1 MSQPE
6 LVMFF
11 RKKIDSGYISPLPN
25 ILLCR
30 AIKLHQTDEMFKNVG
45 VWARTTLFATIS
57 LTARRHPSYFDD
69 LPKISFQF
77 SEKKAPQPGY
87 FTIFCEQGWL
97 PREDYQISSAGV
109 NQHHHMIRLLNQ
121 DAESVKCGLSDD
133 EFMSRLDKLKNS
145 FYNLQAPADLCD
157 RPFFLFALQVT
168 SDLNLKRSGL
178 ELASIAGQK
187 NASTIIKQKLSE
199 MMYEA
204 CPDARILFLQ
214 HPAGAKDD
222 PPIEWCWNHEFVPNT
237 RKLRALDLA
246 ISPNCRGVIT
256 INSNTINEAML
267 FSLPVFQL
275 GNFLTGGFPNRFF
288 PYTLGE
294 FFADP
299 RRCQEISQPKNYL
312 GTILENQWSAEQLRN
327 PAVLRSLIEQ
337 ELSRAGI

>member
-1 MSQPE
+1 M
-6 LVMFF
+6 LF
-11 RKKIDSGYISPLPN
+11 RKKRIDSGYISPLPN

-30 AIKLHQTDEMFKNVG
+30 AIKLHQTDEIFKNAG

-57 LTARRHPSYFDD
+57 LTARRHSTYFAD

-77 SEKKAPQPGY
+77 SEKKVPQEGY

-109 NQHHHMIRLLNQ
+109 NQHHHVIRLLNQ
-121 DAESVKCGLSDD
+121 DAESVKCGLSDE
-133 EFMSRLDKLKNS
+133 EFATRLDKLRQS
-145 FYNLQAPADLCD
+145 FYNLQAPVDLCD

-187 NASTIIKQKLSE
+187 NAASIIKRKLSE
-199 MMYEA
+199 LMFEA
-204 CPDARILFLQ
+204 SPDARILFLQ
-214 HPAGAKDD
+214 HPAGGPDE
-222 PPIEWCWNHEFVPNT
+222 PQVEWCGRHEFVPNT

-246 ISPNCRGVIT
+246 SSPNCQGVIT

-267 FSLPVFQL
+267 FSMPVFQL
-275 GNFLTGGFPNRFF
+275 GDFLTGKFPNVLF
-288 PYTLGE
+288 PYTLSE
-294 FFADP
+294 FLADP
-299 RRCQEISQPKNYL
+299 RRCQAISQPKNYL

-327 PAVLRSLIEQ
+327 PAALRSLIQQ
-337 ELSRAGI
+337 ELSRAEI

>member
-1 MSQPE
+1 
-6 LVMFF
+6 MFF
-11 RKKIDSGYISPLPN
+11 RKKKTDSGYISPLPN
-25 ILLCR
+25 ILCCR
-30 AIKLHQTDEMFKNVG
+30 AMKLHQTDEMFKNAG

-57 LTARRHPSYFDD
+57 LTARRYPACFAD

-77 SEKKAPQPGY
+77 SEKKATQPGY

-109 NQHHHMIRLLNQ
+109 NQHHHVIRLLNQ
-121 DAESVKCGLSDD
+121 DAGSVKCALSDE
-133 EFMSRLDKLKNS
+133 EFAARLEKLRKS
-145 FYNLQAPADLCD
+145 FYHLQAPADLCD

-187 NASTIIKQKLSE
+187 NAASIIKRKLSE
-199 MMYEA
+199 MMFEA
-204 CPDARILFLQ
+204 SPDARILFLQ
-214 HPAGAKDD
+214 HPAGGPDE
-222 PPIEWCWNHEFVPNT
+222 PPIEWCGKHEFVPNT

-246 ISPNCRGVIT
+246 SSPNCMGVIT

-275 GNFLTGGFPNRFF
+275 GNFLTGGFPNPFF

-294 FFADP
+294 FLANP
-299 RRCQEISQPKNYL
+299 RRCLAVSQPKNYL

-327 PAVLRSLIEQ
+327 PAALRSLIQQ